1 MWKIFLGLIVIVVVV
16 FAWQSLQAE
25 SYYRGVYES
34 CVRTSILANRTTS
47 FDLLAC
53 SELEQ
58 RARRENWFEHRV
70 VISQ

>member
-1 MWKIFLGLIVIVVVV
+1 MKYVLVAIVVVAIMV
-16 FAWQSLQAE
+16 LGWNAIRAD

-34 CVRTSILANRTTS
+34 CVRTSFVANRTTS

-58 RARRENWFEHRV
+58 RARREKM
-70 VISQ
+70 